1 MFLNLHRT
9 KRIHHF
15 KIIKQKSIYNYTSC
29 PPVIVADYYAV
40 NFIKLNLLISL
51 YNPSSDD
58 R

>member
-58 R
+58 

>member
-1 MFLNLHRT
+1 MLLNLYRV
-9 KRIHHF
+9 KRIQHF
-15 KIIKQKSIYNYTSC
+15 KIIKQKNIHYHNSC

-58 R
+58 

>member
-1 MFLNLHRT
+1 MLLNLYRA
-9 KRIHHF
+9 KRIQHF
-15 KIIKQKSIYNYTSC
+15 KIIKQKNIHYHNSC